1 MFGAATLLRQKSL
14 AGWSRPVRLLSSLR
28 PSSPVPELVSPASL
42 IEGNPLAMWIH
53 DIATSR
59 LVEGNERA
67 LLQYGYVREE
77 FLALSITDL
86 WAGVSYSPKIQ
97 PIRPNAPAIDAVH
110 THVKK
115 DGTQI
120 EVMISANDIV
130 IGGRPCQF
138 VVAEDVTER
147 RNTQNRLIRLAH
159 HDALTGLPNR
169 VLLVERLTQV
179 LLKAKEVG
187 HRAAVICIDLD
198 RFKQVN
204 DTYGHAVGD
213 ECLKEIGATLTGRLR
228 GMDTVARTG
237 GEEFTAI
244 LGEVESVSSALLVG
258 KALLQ
263 AFSKPLE
270 IEGHRLHLGGSIGI
284 AVYPDHGE
292 EGQELCRSADA
303 AMYRAKRAGGK
314 RCILA
319 GPDMSTAAE
328 DNAALDKHV
337 REMLNEG
344 RLRLEYQLQYGP
356 GGVVRG
362 MEALLRLPDVIGGY
376 VSPDRFVP
384 QAEENGLIHPI
395 GRWVIEE
402 ACRQLA
408 AWNIPGRHPLRV
420 AVNVSPSQLMRSEFA
435 AEVETSLTRWGVN
448 PSWLEMEV
456 TERVM
461 LNFDEIG
468 KKMRDLYAIG
478 IRFAVDDFGVGYS
491 SLEHLHRLPIST
503 LKIDRSFV
511 QRLCDP
517 AGSYPI
523 VQAIIA
529 MGHSLDMEV
538 ISEGVESEQQRTV
551 LEQLGC
557 DALQGFLFSRPAS
570 AQAITDLLSTRS

>member
-1 MFGAATLLRQKSL
+1 MPQL
-14 AGWSRPVRLLSSLR
+14 AQSLLSNLEP
-28 PSSPVPELVSPASL
+28 PSRDWELVRPASL

-53 DIATSR
+53 DLETSR
-59 LVEGNERA
+59 LVEVNESA
-67 LLQYGYVREE
+67 LLQYGYERDE
-77 FLALSITDL
+77 FLTLSVTDL
-86 WAGVSYSPKIQ
+86 QTEVSCSPKVQ
-97 PIRPNAPAIDAVH
+97 PIRLDTPSADMVH
-110 THVKK
+110 THIKK
-115 DGTQI
+115 NGTQI
-120 EVMISANDIV
+120 EVMISWNDIL
-130 IGGRPCQF
+130 IAGRSCRF

-147 RNTQNRLIRLAH
+147 RITQNRLMQLAH

-169 VLLVERLTQV
+169 VLLDERLKQV
-179 LLKAKEVG
+179 LRKAKRMD

-204 DTYGHAVGD
+204 DSYGHAVGD
-213 ECLKEIGATLTGRLR
+213 ECLKKVGAILTGRLR

-244 LGEVESVSSALLVG
+244 LGEVENVSSAHLVG

-270 IEGHRLHLGGSIGI
+270 IEGHRLHLGASIGI

-292 EGQELCRSADA
+292 GSQELCRSADA

-314 RCILA
+314 RCVLA
-319 GPDMSTAAE
+319 GPDMTTAAG
-328 DNAALDKHV
+328 DNAALDKRV
-337 REMLNEG
+337 REMLRDG
-344 RLRLEYQLQYGP
+344 GLELHYQLQYGP
-356 GGVVRG
+356 CGVVRG
-362 MEALLRLPDVIGGY
+362 MEALLRLPDAIEGY

-402 ACRQLA
+402 ACRQLNG
-408 AWNIPGRHPLRV
+408 WNVRGHKPVRI
-420 AVNVSPSQLMRSEFA
+420 AVNVSPSQLVRSEFA
-435 AEVETSLTRWGVN
+435 SEVEASLTRWGVD

-461 LNFDEIG
+461 LNFHEIG
-468 KKMRDLYAIG
+468 KKMRDLNAIG
-478 IRFAVDDFGVGYS
+478 IRFAMDDFGVGYS

-517 AGSYPI
+517 SGSSPI

-538 ISEGVESEQQRTV
+538 IAEGIENEQQRTA

-557 DALQGFLFSRPAS
+557 DALQGYLLSRPVS
-570 AQAITDLLSTRS
+570 AHEITEILNLRS